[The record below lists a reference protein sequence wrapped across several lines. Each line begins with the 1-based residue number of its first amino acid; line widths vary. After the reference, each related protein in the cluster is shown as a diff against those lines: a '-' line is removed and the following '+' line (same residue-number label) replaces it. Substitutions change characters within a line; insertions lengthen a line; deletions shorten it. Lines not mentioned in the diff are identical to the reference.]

1 MAALSAT
8 PLRAN
13 VFGRAALPARPAR
26 GVRAQRVAALAKQ
39 NAAQVRGE
47 AGHQG
52 IVARCSPR
60 IGCTLPPHGGRA
72 PRDTQSRWAGQ
83 GRRRRQ
89 GRAMPSWLAPASRPA
104 APGSQHH
111 PPRRARTLQDA
122 VFKATAAASL
132 TATLLAAGN
141 AQAATEVASLAA
153 GDNRVGLLATLALPA
168 AGWVLFN
175 ILGPLKNQPRAR
187 AGRRMHDHRPPW
199 LAAGH
204 CG

>member
-1 MAALSAT
+1 MGRGRGGGAGRGEPCPAACASFQT
-8 PLRAN
+8 R
-13 VFGRAALPARPAR
+13 
-26 GVRAQRVAALAKQ
+26 RAQR
-39 NAAQVRGE
+39 
-47 AGHQG
+47 
-52 IVARCSPR
+52 
-60 IGCTLPPHGGRA
+60 
-72 PRDTQSRWAGQ
+72 
-83 GRRRRQ
+83 
-89 GRAMPSWLAPASRPA
+89 
-104 APGSQHH
+104 H